1 MVIFMDDLEI
11 LINEEKIKARIKEL
25 ANQISNDYT
34 NEEIILVCILKGAI
48 YFTTE
53 LSLQIKSNKVLLD
66 FIKVSSYG
74 SQTET
79 SGKIDFKLDL
89 SLNIEN
95 KNVIIVE
102 DIIDSGLT
110 LHYLYE
116 LLSKRNPKSL
126 KICTLLD
133 KPQRRIKQINVD
145 YVGFQIDNK
154 FVVGYGM
161 DYDEKYRNLPYIGIL
176 NKN

>member
-74 SQTET
+74 SLTET